1 MSIKELEKDVRKN
14 WINERFETVKL
25 DSGIFLRDFTTD
37 LFTATPN
44 LPYIASDT
52 IQTTFALSAN
62 LAVNVIVPVKY
73 SRIGN
78 LVTMTMSRVI
88 IFPTVGV
95 GVSTI
100 ISTTPIPDPYKPV
113 NFGIA
118 YPLAGDLQTPSI
130 LTVDANGI
138 ENLGLFF
145 ISSIPTPAP
154 PTHLMNIIAIANP
167 ATLFPAINAGQN
179 CGLRHDFTW
188 SWNA

>member
-25 DSGIFLRDFTTD
+25 DSGIFLKDFTTD

-78 LVTMTMSRVI
+78 LVTMTMTRVI
-88 IFPTVGV
+88 IFPTVAV

-118 YPLAGDLQTPSI
+118 LPFAGDLQTPSI

-145 ISSIPTPAP
+145 ISSVPTPAP
-154 PTHLMNIIAIANP
+154 PTYQMNILAIANP
-167 ATLFPAINAGQN
+167 ATLFPAIISGQN